1 MLEGRNEIRD
11 GGHHCANYGEVS
23 CVVQLS
29 NFIRRLSRIQTE
41 SLGSHTDIE
50 NWRPATRAGNW
61 PDVGQ
66 NPENRDSEIP
76 QRLANSRECRANFFE
91 PDIAC
96 RDGTGWLR
104 MQSVANRSP
113 PADSLQF
120 AILQGD
126 FQIMQ
131 GEPILIPSNFLML
144 SIY

>member
-11 GGHHCANYGEVS
+11 GGHHCGNYGEVS

-50 NWRPATRAGNW
+50 NWRPATRVGNW
-61 PDVGQ
+61 PDVDQ

-91 PDIAC
+91 PDIA
-96 RDGTGWLR
+96 
-104 MQSVANRSP
+104 SKASHVHVAQNGAEERGAAAVGGRP
-113 PADSLQF
+113 PHHK
-120 AILQGD
+120 
-126 FQIMQ
+126 
-131 GEPILIPSNFLML
+131 
-144 SIY
+144 